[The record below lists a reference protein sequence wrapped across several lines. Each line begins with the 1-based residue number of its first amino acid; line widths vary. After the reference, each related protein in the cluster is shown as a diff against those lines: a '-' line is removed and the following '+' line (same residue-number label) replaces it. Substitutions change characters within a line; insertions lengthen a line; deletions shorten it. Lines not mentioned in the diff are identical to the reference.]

1 MTTPTRNQL
10 EAAAKD
16 NSMSGLIVKLIDKFG
31 PWVFSW
37 VALGFLWVSYEQKNK
52 DVSTLANSVITLM
65 VATNQSISNLT
76 KTIDEGHE
84 KVNNMSPVV
93 ESLLDAVKANG
104 KQIDT
109 TSITTSENNKLL
121 HELNARVKGQS
132 TTQ

>member
-1 MTTPTRNQL
+1 
-10 EAAAKD
+10 
-16 NSMSGLIVKLIDKFG
+16 MSGLIVKLIDKFG